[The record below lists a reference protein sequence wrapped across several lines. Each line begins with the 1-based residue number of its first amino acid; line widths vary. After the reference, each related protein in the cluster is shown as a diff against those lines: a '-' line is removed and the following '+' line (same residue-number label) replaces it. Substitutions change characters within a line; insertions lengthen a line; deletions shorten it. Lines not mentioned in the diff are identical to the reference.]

1 MKTIYK
7 LLTLA
12 LVLCISACEKEAI
25 PEKSESVVDKENAT
39 QVVSEDKTAVETY
52 YSTMGS
58 LVSEFLTYSDKTGSN
73 SVYNTP
79 FFETGSLSSMD
90 IRDANGKRIF
100 FSMMPLDEQID
111 FVSSLCVELADI
123 KIKQLSK
130 VQGKDID
137 DEYEIFS
144 VLAEDI
150 RYCAED
156 LMDDGEALDDI
167 IDIIIDGFS
176 ISKRLMKFTSSYF
189 NLADFGPGN
198 GSCFKDFNH
207 YKKAL
212 NDAGIKRGD
221 LCVILPIFG
230 STALYNLTPDYL
242 VDEEGDMDYHSLG
255 HCATFIMSNDKIT
268 QETDKALWAAV
279 EDGVMDEDLSQW
291 QCDQY
296 LLRLHDLKF
305 IWNRKD
311 EDNPLTIEE
320 NPFTEKQLNCYIN
333 KLKSYE
339 GKDEHNNFV
348 GDHWIN
354 WFFAKTL
361 APNEF
366 TCASL
371 IWHCAKSTLGID
383 LSIPFLP
390 TIAPLNVVTSP
401 YTEILSCVKADEV
414 ELDD

>member
-25 PEKSESVVDKENAT
+25 PEKSESVVGKENAT
-39 QVVSEDKTAVETY
+39 QVVSEDKTAVEAY

-123 KIKQLSK
+123 KIEQLSK

-167 IDIIIDGFS
+167 INIIIDGFS

-212 NDAGIKRGD
+212 YDAGIKKGD

-230 STALYNLTPDYL
+230 STALYNLTPEYL
-242 VDEEGDMDYHSLG
+242 GEEGDVNYHSLG
-255 HCATFIMSNDKIT
+255 HCATFTSSHNDIT
-268 QETDKALWAAV
+268 CREDKALWAAI
-279 EDGVMDEDLSQW
+279 EDGVMAEDLTLW
-291 QCDQY
+291 NCDQY
-296 LLRLHDLKF
+296 LLRLRNLQF
-305 IWNRKD
+305 IWDSND
-311 EDNPLTIEE
+311 EEEPLKIEKI
-320 NPFTEKQLNCYIN
+320 PFTDQQLDRYIQ

-339 GKDEHNNFV
+339 GKDEHNNFIE
-348 GDHWIN
+348 DHWIN

-414 ELDD
+414 ELND

>member
-25 PEKSESVVDKENAT
+25 PEKSESVVGKETAA

-90 IRDANGKRIF
+90 IRDAGGKRIF

-123 KIKQLSK
+123 KIEQLSK
-130 VQGKDID
+130 VQGEDIEE
-137 DEYEIFS
+137 EYEIFS
-144 VLAEDI
+144 ALAEDLLD
-150 RYCAED
+150 CAED

-176 ISKRLMKFTSSYF
+176 ISKRLMKFTSNYF
-189 NLADFGPGN
+189 NLADFGPGD
-198 GSCFKDFNH
+198 GSHFESFEC

-212 NDAGIKRGD
+212 TEAEIKRGD

-230 STALYNLTPDYL
+230 STALYNMTPEYL
-242 VDEEGDMDYHSLG
+242 EEGGGDVNYHSLG
-255 HCATFIMSNDKIT
+255 HCATFTRPLCGINNYD
-268 QETDKALWAAV
+268 DKALWAAI
-279 EDGVMDEDLSQW
+279 EAGVMAEDLTLW
-291 QCDQY
+291 DCDQY
-296 LLRLHDLKF
+296 LLRLRDLQF
-305 IWNRKD
+305 IWDSND
-311 EDNPLTIEE
+311 EEEPLKVKEIY
-320 NPFTEKQLNCYIN
+320 FTDQQLDRYIQ

-339 GKDEHNNFV
+339 AKNGNNNFIE
-348 GDHWIN
+348 DLWIN
-354 WFFAKTL
+354 WFITKTL
-361 APNEF
+361 APDEF
-366 TCASL
+366 SCASL

-401 YTEILSCVKADEV
+401 YTKILSCVKADEV